1 MCNFALLLSNYY
13 ILTDFSQIR
22 PFHDSEV
29 SEILNYIKDNS
40 TMYQLLQFGFPKL
53 SEQEQIKLLLSCK
66 KIRDFQS
73 RIMYP
78 IIKSAISKSVTQLSD
93 EGFEYLNPSQS
104 YLFISNHRDIILDT
118 SFLNVLL
125 HEKGF
130 KMTASAMGS
139 NLVNTPFL
147 LAFAKLNRNFIIH
160 RGLSPR
166 ETLQKSQLVSQFIA
180 RCVIEK
186 NRSVWI
192 AQREGRTK
200 DGNDRTQQGV
210 IKMLSMNCPKQMPL
224 MTYFKQL
231 HIVPMAISYEFDPTD
246 ILKIPALLAQHHG
259 VEYVKKED
267 EDYNNIVQG
276 LVGQKGCVHISV
288 GKPLYEDL
296 DLIAE
301 QEEHTNRQIQALVEL
316 MDNRIHS
323 QYKLF
328 ASNYIAYDLLNDIER
343 FSDKYTEKELRQF
356 ERRLENRS
364 NSEGNISRKKF
375 LEMYANPVINKL
387 KL

>member
-1 MCNFALLLSNYY
+1 MCNFALLLLNLY

-29 SEILNYIKDNS
+29 SEILNYIKDNP
-40 TMYQLLQFGFPKL
+40 TMHQLLQFGFPKL
-53 SEQEQIKLLLSCK
+53 SEQEQMKLFLSCK

-78 IIKSAISKSVTQLSD
+78 IIKSAINKSVTQLSD

-166 ETLQKSQLVSQFIA
+166 ETLQKSQLVSKFIA
-180 RCVIEK
+180 RCMIEK

-200 DGNDRTQQGV
+200 DGDDRTQQGV
-210 IKMLSMNCPKQMPL
+210 IKMLSMNCPKDMSL
-224 MTYFKQL
+224 MNYFKQL

-259 VEYVKKED
+259 VEYVKKEN

-288 GKPLYEDL
+288 GRPLYEEL
-296 DLIAE
+296 DVIAE
-301 QEEHTNRQIQALVEL
+301 QEEHTNRQIQTLVEL

-328 ASNYIAYDLLNDIER
+328 ASNYIAYDLLNDMER

>member
-1 MCNFALLLSNYY
+1 MCNFALLLLNLY
-13 ILTDFSQIR
+13 ILTDF
-22 PFHDSEV
+22 
-29 SEILNYIKDNS
+29 SEILNYIKDNP
-40 TMYQLLQFGFPKL
+40 TMHQLLQFGFPKL
-53 SEQEQIKLLLSCK
+53 SEQEQMKLFLSCK

-78 IIKSAISKSVTQLSD
+78 IIKSAINKSVTQLSD

-166 ETLQKSQLVSQFIA
+166 ETLQKSQLVSKFIA
-180 RCVIEK
+180 RCVIGK

-200 DGNDRTQQGV
+200 DGDDRTQQGV
-210 IKMLSMNCPKQMPL
+210 IKMLSMNCPNNMSL
-224 MTYFKQL
+224 MNYFKQL

-259 VEYVKKED
+259 VEYVKKEN

-288 GKPLYEDL
+288 GRPLYEEL

-301 QEEHTNRQIQALVEL
+301 QEEHTNRQIQTLVEL

-328 ASNYIAYDLLNDIER
+328 ASNYIAYDLLNDMER